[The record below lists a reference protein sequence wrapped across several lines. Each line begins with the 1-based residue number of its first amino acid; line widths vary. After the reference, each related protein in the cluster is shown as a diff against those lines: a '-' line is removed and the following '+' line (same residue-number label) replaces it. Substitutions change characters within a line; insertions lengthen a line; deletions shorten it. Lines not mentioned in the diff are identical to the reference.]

1 MRATETYIR
10 TTELA
15 LALAST
21 YMTAVTLFQTSLYA
35 KFKPLLLRILSY
47 MEPLLGGLSNYLSYF
62 DLSLLVLVIALSL
75 LFWRRGDEA
84 GFGRLFSLN
93 MLMYF
98 PSVIDFSMFNW
109 INLILLYD
117 PAPRVSPLWV
127 FGVGVLLQVT
137 YIALRYTVRF
147 RRIREELIGRGA
159 EVEDLDNVSKGQMAY
174 LALLMAGTVAVLTVI
189 YYATPFVRDLLRFEV
204 AELPYPHIVIG
215 VACTILIA
223 VATVI
228 YLRGQ
233 SSKTQPAAERE
244 EETPPLEPEQ
254 PDNQHE

>member
-1 MRATETYIR
+1 MRATETFIR
-10 TTELA
+10 TSELA

-21 YMTAVTLFQTSLYA
+21 YMTAVTLFQTSLYM
-35 KFKPLLLRILSY
+35 KFKPLLLRLLSY
-47 MEPLLGGLSNYLSYF
+47 MEPLLGGLRNYLSYF
-62 DLSLLVLVIALSL
+62 DLSLLILVIVLSI

-93 MLMYF
+93 MLMFF

-117 PAPRVSPLWV
+117 PAPRVSRLWV

-147 RRIREELIGRGA
+147 RRLREELVGRGA
-159 EVEDLDNVSKGQMAY
+159 EVEDVDNVSKGQMAY
-174 LALLMAGTVAVLTVI
+174 LMLLMAGTAAIVSTI
-189 YYATPFVRDLLRFEV
+189 YYATPFVKDLLRFEA

-215 VACTILIA
+215 FACTILIA
-223 VATVI
+223 LATVI
-228 YLRGQ
+228 YLRGHET
-233 SSKTQPAAERE
+233 KPAAERE
-244 EETPPLEPEQ
+244 EVTPTLDPEQ
-254 PDNQHE
+254 LANQHE